1 MTHIFRLKEVCF
13 PGNLCHFRRQN
24 LSFVLR
30 RCLLF
35 AAVVSSPS
43 CGNFPV
49 RPWKLVLVV
58 GGSGRYEVQHHSTQ
72 TDFLQQACSAV
83 LTTVA
88 GGEGEKEKSM
98 VRVYCRPGPPGPADP
113 PGTGTHTLDGIFPNN
128 CMARHCLTRSPVQSP
143 APLGNRQVLDRFN
156 KLAAQQIRNVY
167 LLFML

>member
-88 GGEGEKEKSM
+88 GGEGEKEK
-98 VRVYCRPGPPGPADP
+98 GPSINEVHTGPHREEA
-113 PGTGTHTLDGIFPNN
+113 F
-128 CMARHCLTRSPVQSP
+128 
-143 APLGNRQVLDRFN
+143 
-156 KLAAQQIRNVY
+156 AQKK
-167 LLFML
+167 M